1 MFRNDSESGSLLAK
15 KTKHTEK
22 RKKTTEKQK
31 NTKYQN
37 VS

>member
-1 MFRNDSESGSLLAK
+1 MSVSAKRKQNTPKNAK
-15 KTKHTEK
+15 KQQPTEN
-22 RKKTTEKQK
+22 QK

>member
-1 MFRNDSESGSLLAK
+1 MQKSWKSIPAK

>member
-1 MFRNDSESGSLLAK
+1 MSWMLISTR
-15 KTKHTEK
+15 KHPEK
-22 RKKTTEKQK
+22 RKKQQPSENQK